1 MVLHLA
7 DLWATG
13 VPLAYKQALCGKE
26 SMKRERAEEPAPKKP
41 SAGDEM
47 QSELSKVSQSV
58 LIGYGCKHC
67 SPNLR
72 LDFRRSLVSGLPSP
86 CSGEERGLIS
96 RTAAGN
102 RA

>member
-13 VPLAYKQALCGKE
+13 APLAYKQALCGKE

-47 QSELSKVSQSV
+47 HSELSKVSQSV
-58 LIGYGCKHC
+58 LVGYGCKHC
-67 SPNLR
+67 SPNLSLPR
-72 LDFRRSLVSGLPSP
+72 RRS
-86 CSGEERGLIS
+86 
-96 RTAAGN
+96 
-102 RA
+102 